1 MEASQGANIEY
12 RWMAKKNY
20 FIKLTC
26 KRYVLSNFL
35 FRIGCEEDFTGVKEC
50 STDLVTVCQ
59 VRTITSQR
67 SQIFFPTE
75 GSALHVPECAVCRS
89 VQGFEARG
97 SSCSSRI
104 SLLKVPTSSLIFKI
118 SRVVIPIVIPYL
130 ALYWKYYFLVILEKE
145 SLVLFCQGKSCCFRP
160 DNQELQE
167 AFDTVYEVQ
176 LLLFFLLSEG
186 KYLFC
191 WQIFSGKPSLLELPQ
206 TLARFWIQVTLQN
219 INGLCNVLVK

>member
-1 MEASQGANIEY
+1 MLIYDN
-12 RWMAKKNY
+12 
-20 FIKLTC
+20 
-26 KRYVLSNFL
+26 RYVLSNFL
-35 FRIGCEEDFTGVKEC
+35 LRIGCEEDFTGVEEC

-130 ALYWKYYFLVILEKE
+130 ALYWKYYFLVM
-145 SLVLFCQGKSCCFRP
+145 
-160 DNQELQE
+160 
-167 AFDTVYEVQ
+167 
-176 LLLFFLLSEG
+176 
-186 KYLFC
+186 
-191 WQIFSGKPSLLELPQ
+191 
-206 TLARFWIQVTLQN
+206 
-219 INGLCNVLVK
+219 LVKEYFCPILLKYVVSDQTTKNFKKPLTQYTRYSSFFSFCCQRENICFVDKYFQASLPYWSYPRHWLDSEYRLLYKISMDYVTYQSKRFKIFG